1 MIMKM
6 KKLVLGNNG
15 PGDSYLSKF
24 KPLQVEVRGSSKE
37 DFEIA
42 AKIFKSLVQK
52 EKIISQ
58 YKEKQ
63 QYEKPSMK
71 KRRKRREA
79 VEKRL
84 AAESKQ
90 RMIDSGEWDR
100 RQKKKQQKFEK
111 KLAENVA
118 KKNSENN
125 G

>member
-1 MIMKM
+1 M
-6 KKLVLGNNG
+6 KKSVSGISG

-24 KPLQVEVRGSSKE
+24 KPLQVEVRGSSRD

-42 AKIFKSLVQK
+42 AKIFKALVNK
-52 EKIISQ
+52 EKVISL

-63 QYEKPSMK
+63 QYEKPSVK

-90 RMIDSGEWDR
+90 RMIESGEWDK

-118 KKNSENN
+118 KKNSETNE
-125 G
+125 